1 MTQPAPTPDLQYLVP
16 AALESV
22 ATIEGCYPVLAKME
36 LSNDERTNV
45 AIALLYGSL
54 EQARSACFLVAH
66 DVGRS
71 IFGALILLRSQVDQ
85 LMRAAFFAGPATA
98 EELSFYLGEDELP
111 RRDGNK
117 LGPRS
122 LSRIN
127 EAHFGWTPVG
137 RIPNTVDNSWAT
149 LSGMTHGGRALL
161 NYYIG
166 EDGIGAYPPSDEFVE
181 VLTNAVVLTHLAV
194 ATALS
199 LARNSEA
206 DDLQTAL
213 RAWHGA
219 GNAYFCKWASSKL
232 EEKTAP
238 IMGAL

>member
-1 MTQPAPTPDLQYLVP
+1 MTQPATAPNLQNLVP

-22 ATIEGCYPVLAKME
+22 TAIDGCYPVLAKME
-36 LSNDERTNV
+36 LPNDERTNV
-45 AIALLYGSL
+45 AIALLYASL

-66 DVGRS
+66 DVEQS
-71 IFGALILLRSQVDQ
+71 VFGALILLRSQVDQ
-85 LMRAAFFAGPATA
+85 LMRAAFFAGPATP
-98 EELSFYLGEDELP
+98 EELAFYLGEDELP

-127 EAHFGWTPVG
+127 EAHFGWTPIG

-166 EDGIGAYPPSDEFVE
+166 EDGIGAYPPNDEFVE
-181 VLTNAVVLTHLAV
+181 VLTNAVVLSHLVIAI
-194 ATALS
+194 ALS
-199 LARNSEA
+199 MARNQEA
-206 DDLQTAL
+206 DDLQAAL
-213 RAWHGA
+213 RPWYDA
-219 GNAYFCKWASSKL
+219 GHAYFRNWAPKVD
-232 EEKTAP
+232 EETP
-238 IMGAL
+238 P